1 MEKKLLFVVLFN
13 LILCNYLIAQTT
25 EWLHTWGGNK
35 EDAITSTAL
44 DQNGNIIAAGY
55 TNSFGYGTTN
65 VLLQKYDS
73 LGNLLWSTTWGGST
87 SDAASSVATDKNNN
101 IYLVGSTSSYGSGWY
116 DVLILKFNP
125 NGSLVWS
132 KTWGGSSYD
141 AGYGIAI
148 DSQGNLLISA
158 ESYSFGSSAILLKLD
173 SNGNY
178 IWCKSWKSSV
188 SYDAAYSITSD
199 LTGNIILTGISW
211 DYSQS
216 PNVNKIL
223 ILKYDSNG
231 NLLWSRN
238 WGSSGL
244 DEAWGSRVIKTD
256 NDGNIYIAGRTQYGS
271 GSMDALLLKLDSN
284 GNYKWSKNW
293 GGKDYDT
300 NIGID
305 LDSNGNL
312 YTVGYTKSFTNGQS
326 NLFLLKYDN
335 SGNLL
340 SSNIWNDNNDSQG
353 NTILINQSKIIIG
366 GQSYNVSGNW
376 ENVNGS
382 TGNPSNSLFTPS
394 YNVSSLSDASNNVN
408 GQTTTP
414 TGTKDSG
421 GGNIDAL
428 IINFKLSTSQ
438 TSFLAFPLKDF
449 TPYNAPIVSV
459 FDHSGNRYC
468 PNDTVIDFI
477 GEVAAVKDLYE
488 PPAQSN
494 CGYLYSYKKNDG
506 SNFLSQVANYVGTR
520 GTGPATLN
528 YDGYPG
534 YDYRVDTGTAVYAS
548 ADGKVI
554 IAHDK
559 DDSGSGKYIRILHDN
574 DYETQ
579 YLHLNEINVLVGQN
593 VKVGDLIG
601 YSGNT
606 GGVSPHLHFEV
617 KKILNNDTISVDPY
631 GWQGNGT
638 DPYTL
643 LTSVV
648 NYNLWLT
655 NSPDNYTTIMDEL
668 NGSSIGIATGIT
680 YAPALSGSGAVF
692 SRINESR
699 ISYPFTYGIPKEGTL
714 EWWVN
719 IQSGYWYDNYALY
732 DNQSSAQLFGSDAH
746 GGDVN
751 WPGMM
756 KLIVFSNG
764 QIQLTTGNTYGQ
776 ADYHLLTAASSSFTF
791 NHWHSIGISFGS
803 NGQYIMI
810 DGSLVVSDPTYTQQL
825 GSAGNFSAPVDTPTI
840 GQCISGFWNH
850 DQYDGGFNGIVDRF
864 RASSKQEDWVLSKS
878 SITGI
883 NDKVTDIA
891 KSFYLS
897 QNFPNPFNP
906 STTINYSL
914 PKTSFVTIKV
924 YDILGRE
931 ISTLINSEK
940 LPGNYEIKFDGINLS
955 SGIYFYQMRAGDFV
969 EVRKFVLMK

>member
-35 EDAITSTAL
+35 EDTITSTAL

-73 LGNLLWSTTWGGST
+73 LGNLLWSTTWGGSA
-87 SDAASSVATDKNNN
+87 SDAASSIATDKNNN

-116 DVLILKFNP
+116 DVLILKFNS

-141 AGYGIAI
+141 AGYGITI

-173 SNGNY
+173 SDGNY
-178 IWCKSWKSSV
+178 IWGKSWKSSV
-188 SYDAAYSITSD
+188 SYDAAYSITQD
-199 LTGNIILTGISW
+199 LSGNIILSGISW

-223 ILKYDSNG
+223 IVKYDSSG
-231 NLLWSRN
+231 NFLWCRN

-244 DEAWGSRVIKTD
+244 DETSGSSAIKAD
-256 NDGNIYIAGRTQYGS
+256 KEANIYIAGRTKFGN
-271 GSMDALLLKLDSN
+271 GSMDALLLKLDAN
-284 GNYKWSKNW
+284 GNLIWSRNW
-293 GGKDYDT
+293 GGKDYDI
-300 NIGID
+300 NMGID
-305 LDSNGNL
+305 FDNNGDL
-312 YTVGYTKSFTNGQS
+312 YTTGYTKSFNNGQS
-326 NLFLLKYDN
+326 NLLLLKYDS

-376 ENVNGS
+376 EIVNGT

-408 GQTTTP
+408 GQTTNP
-414 TGTKDSG
+414 TGTMDSG
-421 GGNIDAL
+421 VGNIDAL
-428 IINFKLSTSQ
+428 LIKLSISSQNAFLIFPINGETPYTAKINSIFDHHMKTRYTPDDTIIAFTGEIGISTYGADYVTTFNGNRLYGFKNSNGSSFIINGEYNGDGKPD
-438 TSFLAFPLKDF
+438 FL
-449 TPYNAPIVSV
+449 Y
-459 FDHSGNRYC
+459 
-468 PNDTVIDFI
+468 
-477 GEVAAVKDLYE
+477 
-488 PPAQSN
+488 
-494 CGYLYSYKKNDG
+494 
-506 SNFLSQVANYVGTR
+506 
-520 GTGPATLN
+520 
-528 YDGYPG
+528 YDGHSG
-534 YDYRVDTGTAVYAS
+534 YDYEAATGTNIMAA
-548 ADGKVI
+548 ADGEVVWADWENPNDHSQGFGQYVKIKHLNGAYYSYYGHLSEILVNKGDSVKQGQLI
-554 IAHDK
+554 GK
-559 DDSGSGKYIRILHDN
+559 SGS
-574 DYETQ
+574 
-579 YLHLNEINVLVGQN
+579 
-593 VKVGDLIG
+593 
-601 YSGNT
+601 T
-606 GGVSPHLHFEV
+606 GASTGPHLHFEIRD
-617 KKILNNDTISVDPY
+617 KNNISVDPY
-631 GWQGNGT
+631 GWQGSGT
-638 DPYTL
+638 DPYTTL
-643 LTSVV
+643 NVVV
-648 NYNLWLT
+648 NYNLWIGSSS
-655 NSPDNYTTIMDEL
+655 NNNTTIMDEL
-668 NGSSIGIATGIT
+668 NGSTLGIATGIT
-680 YAPALSGSGAVF
+680 YAPAISGSGAVF

-719 IQSGYWYDNYALY
+719 IQSGYWYDNYTLY

-776 ADYHLLTAASSSFTF
+776 ADYHLLTAASSTFTF
-791 NHWHSIGISFGS
+791 NHWHSIGISYGS
-803 NGQYIMI
+803 EGQYIMI
-810 DGSLVVSDPTYTQQL
+810 DGSLVASDPTYSQQL

-864 RASSKQEDWVLSKS
+864 RASSKQEDWVLSNS
-878 SITGI
+878 TITGVKDNEI
-883 NDKVTDIA
+883 DIP

-906 STTINYSL
+906 STTINFSIS
-914 PKTSFVTIKV
+914 KTSFVTIKV

-931 ISTLINSEK
+931 VSTLVNAEK
-940 LPGNYEIKFDGINLS
+940 QPGRYKIEFNGINLS
-955 SGIYFYQMRAGDFV
+955 SGIYFYQMRAGNFV
-969 EVRKFVLMK
+969 EVRKFILMK